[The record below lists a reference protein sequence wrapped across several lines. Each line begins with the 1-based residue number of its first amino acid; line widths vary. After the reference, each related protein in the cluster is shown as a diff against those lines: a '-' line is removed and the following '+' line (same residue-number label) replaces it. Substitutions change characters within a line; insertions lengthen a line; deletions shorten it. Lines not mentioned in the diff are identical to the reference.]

1 MKLSKKLLPLLA
13 ACVCLLLKP
22 SLAKAASLSDAVR
35 DQLILGSGSSYGA
48 MTQGIADVDTFNPTY
63 DYYLGE
69 HYTAAVGGR
78 SVKLLQPVSSYQ
90 GAYASKVSLGAARS
104 TYQTQQ
110 VSQLVNPVTNAVVT
124 QSPSMANN
132 YQLYRTLNDKMLFAQ
147 EGQNSVSQ
155 SALRAANSLI
165 ENAAKSLG
173 AFGLAQAVYIRPDGT
188 VDMDTVVTAQEFSDH
203 YTYERITKLV
213 DETTPQPPQPTPDDT
228 SQEDPTPKPGDGD
241 QPNIKTW
248 EEKTRPIIIG

>member
-1 MKLSKKLLPLLA
+1 MKLNGKLLPLLA
-13 ACVCLLLKP
+13 VCVCFLLKP
-22 SLAKAASLSDAVR
+22 SSAKAAALSDAVR
-35 DQLILGSGSSYGA
+35 DQLILGSGSSYGV
-48 MTQGIADVDTFNPTY
+48 MTRGVADIDTFNPTY

-69 HYTAAVGGR
+69 HYAAAVGGR
-78 SVKLLQPVSSYQ
+78 SLKLLPAASDYQ
-90 GAYASKVSLGAARS
+90 AAYAGKVSLGAARS

-110 VSQLVNPVTNAVVT
+110 VSQLVNPVSNAVVT

-132 YQLYRTLNDKMLFAQ
+132 YQLYRTLNDKTLFAQ
-147 EGQNSVSQ
+147 EGQHPVTQ
-155 SALRAANSLI
+155 AGLQAAHLLI
-165 ENAAKSLG
+165 ENAAKSVG
-173 AFGLAQAVYIRPDGT
+173 AFGLVQAVYVRPDGT
-188 VDMDTVVTAQEFSDH
+188 VDMDTVVTAQEFSD
-203 YTYERITKLV
+203 YSPYERITKLV